1 MFSKV
6 NSAGLHGMKGYLVQV
21 EADAGDGLPDFSMVG
36 YLAAEVRE
44 AGDRVRTA
52 IKNSGFRLPP
62 KKVTMNLSPA
72 NVRKDGTMFDLPIAL
87 AVLGAYDIVNL
98 TGMEHSAFLGELGLD
113 GTVKPVRG
121 VLPMAASLWEAG
133 IRRCFVPEQNSAEG
147 LAVEQME
154 IVKVQSL
161 RHMVDFLDNPGRI
174 MIEKR
179 LVEMP
184 EENFETCGVD
194 FSEIGGQF
202 LVRRATEVAVAGQH
216 NILYIGPPGSGKS
229 MIAQRIPT
237 IMPSM
242 SREERLEISK
252 IYSICGMLPPGQAL
266 VRKRPF
272 RSPHHTISPQA
283 MAGGGRIPKP
293 GEISLASRGVLFLD
307 ELAEFQKGALE
318 ILRQP
323 LEEHRILVS
332 RVHGI
337 YEFPASFMLAVA
349 TNPCPCGYYPDKKR
363 CSCNEQ
369 QVRRY
374 LGKISRPLLDRI
386 DICVEA
392 APVSYEDIR
401 GKSENEASC
410 DIRERIEQAR
420 AIQKKRFANTSLFF
434 NGEMKQKELRQYC
447 ILEEE
452 GEKLLKTMFG
462 RLGLSAR
469 GCNRVLRVARTIA
482 DLDGEEKIMQ
492 KHLMEAISYRNL
504 EERYWGRGTSV
515 ETWKNGNWEGGQPLE
530 LEGNRI
536 GKRGWSDEPT

>member
-1 MFSKV
+1 ME
-6 NSAGLHGMKGYLVQV
+6 GYLVQV

-72 NVRKDGTMFDLPIAL
+72 NVRKDGTVFDLPIAL
-87 AVLGAYDIVNL
+87 AVLGAYDIVNM
-98 TGMEHSAFLGELGLD
+98 TGMETSAFLGELGLD

-133 IRRCFVPEQNSAEG
+133 IRRCFVPEQNGAEG
-147 LAVEQME
+147 SAVEQME
-154 IVKVQSL
+154 IVKVKSL
-161 RHMVDFLDNPGRI
+161 RQAVDFLEYPGRI
-174 MIEKR
+174 MGEKR
-179 LVEMP
+179 AAEVP
-184 EENFETCGVD
+184 EEDFEACGVD
-194 FSEIGGQF
+194 FSEVGGQL

-229 MIAQRIPT
+229 MVAQRIPT

-242 SREERLEISK
+242 TREERLEISK

-266 VRKRPF
+266 VRMRPF
-272 RSPHHTISPQA
+272 RSPHHTISSQA

-307 ELAEFQKGALE
+307 ELAEFQRGALE

-332 RVHGI
+332 RVHGV
-337 YEFPASFMLAVA
+337 YEFPANFMLAAA
-349 TNPCPCGYYPDKKR
+349 TNPCPCGYYPDKNR

-392 APVSYEDIR
+392 APVSYEEIR
-401 GKSENEASC
+401 GKSENESSH
-410 DIRERIEQAR
+410 DIRERIERAR
-420 AIQKKRFANTSLFF
+420 EIQKKRFSGTPLFF
-434 NGEMKQKELRQYC
+434 NSEMKQGEIRQYC
-447 ILEEE
+447 ILDAD
-452 GEKLLKTMFG
+452 GEQFLKTMFG

-469 GCNRVLRVARTIA
+469 GYNRVLRVARTVA
-482 DLDGEEKIMQ
+482 DLDGEPNILQ
-492 KHLMEAISYRNL
+492 RHLMEAISYRDP
-504 EERYWGRGTSV
+504 EERYWGKGMER
-515 ETWKNGNWEGGQPLE
+515 
-530 LEGNRI
+530 
-536 GKRGWSDEPT
+536 

>member
-6 NSAGLHGMKGYLVQV
+6 NSAGLHGMEGYLVEV

-62 KKVTMNLSPA
+62 RKVTMNLSPA
-72 NVRKDGTMFDLPIAL
+72 NVRKGGTVFDLPIAL
-87 AVLGAYDIVNL
+87 AVLGAYDVIRV
-98 TGMEHSAFLGELGLD
+98 TGMEHWAFLGELGLD

-133 IRRCFVPEQNSAEG
+133 IRRCFVPEENGAEG
-147 LAVEQME
+147 LAVDGME
-154 IVKVQSL
+154 IVKVRSL
-161 RHMVDFLDNPGRI
+161 LQTADYLKNPGQI
-174 MIEKR
+174 P
-179 LVEMP
+179 VERRSRTEP
-184 EENFETCGVD
+184 ERETNASVD
-194 FSEIGGQF
+194 FSEVGGQL

-242 SREERLEISK
+242 SKEEQLEISK
-252 IYSICGMLPPGQAL
+252 IYSICGMLPQGQAL
-266 VRKRPF
+266 VASRPF
-272 RSPHHTISPQA
+272 RAPHHTASPQA

-307 ELAEFQKGALE
+307 ELAEFQKGTLE

-323 LEEHRILVS
+323 LEEHKILVS
-332 RVHGI
+332 RLHGV
-337 YEFPASFMLAVA
+337 YEFPANFMLAAA
-349 TNPCPCGYYPDKKR
+349 TNPCPCGYHPDKSR

-401 GKSENEASC
+401 GETKGEASC
-410 DIRERIEQAR
+410 SIRERVERAR
-420 AIQKKRFANTSLFF
+420 EIQKKRFEGTSLFF
-434 NGEMKQKELRQYC
+434 NSEMKQREIRQYC
-447 ILEEE
+447 ALGQEEE
-452 GEKLLKTMFG
+452 RFLKRMFD

-469 GCNRVLRVARTIA
+469 GCDRVLKVARTIA
-482 DLDGEEKIMQ
+482 DLDGEPRILAE
-492 KHLMEAISYRNL
+492 HLAEAAGYRDL
-504 EERYWGRGTSV
+504 EGRYWGREMG
-515 ETWKNGNWEGGQPLE
+515 
-530 LEGNRI
+530 R
-536 GKRGWSDEPT
+536 

>member
-6 NSAGLHGMKGYLVQV
+6 NSAGLHGLEGYLVQV

-62 KKVTMNLSPA
+62 KKVTLNLSPA
-72 NVRKDGTMFDLPIAL
+72 NVRKGGTVFDLPIGL
-87 AVLGAYDIVNL
+87 AVLEAHGIICL
-98 TGMEHSAFLGELGLD
+98 GGMERWAFLGELGLD
-113 GTVKPVRG
+113 GTVKPVCG
-121 VLPMAASLWEAG
+121 VLPMVASLWQAG
-133 IRRCFVPEQNSAEG
+133 IRRCFVPEGNGAEG
-147 LAVEQME
+147 MAVEQME
-154 IVKVQSL
+154 IVTVQSL
-161 RHMVDFLDNPGRI
+161 RQAVDFLKAPGQIPVKKRI
-174 MIEKR
+174 M
-179 LVEMP
+179 
-184 EENFETCGVD
+184 EEEETPAAGLVD
-194 FSEIGGQF
+194 FSEVGGQP

-229 MIAQRIPT
+229 MVAQRIPT

-252 IYSICGMLPPGQAL
+252 IYSICGLLPPGQAL
-266 VRKRPF
+266 VAARPF

-283 MAGGGRIPKP
+283 MAGGGRVPKP
-293 GEISLASRGVLFLD
+293 GEISLANRGVLFLD
-307 ELAEFQKGALE
+307 ELAEFQKNTLE

-332 RVHGI
+332 RIHGI
-337 YEFPASFMLAVA
+337 YEFPANFMLAAA
-349 TNPCPCGYYPDKKR
+349 TNPCPCGYYPDKNR

-401 GKSENEASC
+401 GMRGGEASC
-410 DIRERIEQAR
+410 DIRERIERAR
-420 AIQKKRFANTSLFF
+420 QIQKARFKNTPLFF
-434 NGEMKQKELRQYC
+434 NSEMKQGEIRKYC
-447 ILEEE
+447 VLGDE
-452 GEKLLKTMFG
+452 GERFLKKMFG
-462 RLGLSAR
+462 KLGLSAR
-469 GCNRVLRVARTIA
+469 GCSRVLKVARTIA
-482 DLDGEEKIMQ
+482 DLDGEKDICPH
-492 KHLMEAISYRNL
+492 HLAEAVSYRNL
-504 EERYWGRGTSV
+504 EERYWGR
-515 ETWKNGNWEGGQPLE
+515 ETG
-530 LEGNRI
+530 R
-536 GKRGWSDEPT
+536 